1 MPTERNISSER
12 PKSVVTHTILSGDNE
27 VSRKYQLLS
36 IIVNKEVNRIPTAT
50 LVYVDGELSRQ
61 TFDLSSQTDFEP
73 GKEIEIQVGYSND
86 EKTLFKGI
94 VIKHSIRVRDKNSL
108 LIVECKDKAVK
119 MTAACKSKYL
129 LEMKDSD
136 VIEEMIDAYGLDKDV
151 ASTTVTH
158 KQIVQ
163 YNSTDWDF
171 MLCRAD
177 VNGLLCIANDN
188 KLSVAPPELG
198 ADAALT
204 IQYGATVHTLDA
216 EIDARLQY
224 KSVKGSV
231 WNYTDQELI
240 SDIEA
245 EEPAVPEAGNIS
257 PDALADVIGESE
269 FRLYNSAKI
278 EEPELQAW
286 LNAALLK
293 YRLAKIRGKVT
304 TDGTADVLPGQLI
317 QLNGV
322 GQRFE
327 GKLFVT
333 GIRHQVTDGLW
344 QTTFQFG
351 INPLWFAQTYNVQQP
366 LSGAMLPAIQGLH
379 IGIVTQLE
387 NDPDGEDRILV
398 KIPVINNNEDGIWCR
413 LASLD
418 AGENRGF
425 VFRPDIA
432 DEVIVG
438 FINNDPRHGVVLGM
452 LHSSAKP
459 APVQGS
465 DDNNEKGYVSRS
477 EMKMIFDDEKIS
489 YSLETPG
496 GNKFVI
502 SEDESAIYLEDQNGN
517 KLIMNEDGISI
528 ESIKDIKLKAANDLN
543 AEGLNIGIKGSSQ
556 TKVEGSAGAEI
567 SSGGSTTVKGSIVNI
582 N

>member
-459 APVQGS
+459 SPVQGS